1 MIFPRIAHPFVVVLV
16 FALAATG
23 VWASP
28 AGEEEP
34 AAAADKEMVLDPTTG
49 EMVTAPQY
57 GGTMTVWGGR
67 LGY

>member
-34 AAAADKEMVLDPTTG
+34 AAAADKKYVTDPTTG
-49 EMVTAPQY
+49 KVVVAPQY
-57 GGTMTVWGGR
+57 GGTLTAGHTQAG
-67 LGY
+67 